1 MGWLSKIILNGVEM
15 LIKDSTARTTSQSNW
30 DAIHNNIWNGVP
42 SNTPAIY
49 YVSPS
54 GDNDNTGLDID
65 HPLASITE
73 AYSRAIYPLAIRK
86 NCVEIVVA
94 GGVYNENV
102 AIGSSDS
109 DVQCNFI
116 LNGDVT
122 IYGSLSVAN
131 SKCWIFSQYIGS
143 DPEHVIRIYG
153 DDNTENIRG
162 EKTPLLITESGELY
176 SNTPIY
182 VTSTGSNV
190 KAGMEALFGSKYYNS
205 HVAVGAII
213 TGTFVDGAIRCLDS
227 DIRGKFTLTNANA
240 PVSFAAWDSIIQSK
254 NDTEPQTI
262 TPYQNIFSG
271 NYLTELE

>member
-73 AYSRAIYPLAIRK
+73 TYSRAVYPLAIRK

-102 AIGSSDS
+102 VIGSSDS

-122 IYGSLSVAN
+122 IYGSLSIAN
-131 SKCWIFSQYIGS
+131 SKCWIFAQYEAS
-143 DPEHVIRIYG
+143 DPGHVIRIYG
-153 DDNTENIRG
+153 DNSTLNIRG
-162 EKTPLLITESGELY
+162 EKTPLVITESGELY

-182 VTSTGSNV
+182 ITSTGTDV
-190 KAGMEALFGSKYYNS
+190 KAGMDAFFGSKYYNS
-205 HVAVGAII
+205 LSTNGLNIS
-213 TGTFVDGAIRCLDS
+213 GTFTDGAVRCIDS
-227 DIRGKFTLTNANA
+227 ELRGKFELTNANA
-240 PVSFAAWDSIIQSK
+240 PVSFYALDSIVQSM

-262 TPYQNIFSG
+262 LPHQNIFSG